1 MICNKCGAQNSDG
14 SKFCLKCGELL
25 NVQPKQQAQPQPQ
38 PAQQPQQAQ
47 QQSGQGQPQQSQQ
60 TQQARQ
66 NPNGQQQQYNQ
77 QQYTQQPYGQ
87 PYIPQVPYR
96 DPYDHTS
103 EYDANEI
110 SNNKIFA
117 MLPYLL
123 GWIGVIVALLASG
136 KKDDSK
142 MGYIDFHVRQA
153 LKITVVNTLLGIIT
167 LLLCWTIIFA
177 VVGGICMLIMFVI
190 RIIGFFSVC
199 SGNAKELPIV
209 RSLGF
214 LK

>member
-14 SKFCLKCGELL
+14 SKFCLKCGEIL
-25 NVQPKQQAQPQPQ
+25 NIQPQAQPKP
-38 PAQQPQQAQ
+38 QQPQQAQ
-47 QQSGQGQPQQSQQ
+47 PPQQAQQTVQQPQPQQ
-60 TQQARQ
+60 QAQQ
-66 NPNGQQQQYNQ
+66 NPNGQQQYNQ

-103 EYDANEI
+103 EFDSAEI

-123 GWIGVIVALLASG
+123 GWIGVIVALLACG
-136 KKDDSK
+136 KKDNSK

-153 LKITVVNTLLGIIT
+153 LKITVVSTLVGIIT

-177 VVGGICMLIMFVI
+177 IAGGICMLILFVI

>member
-1 MICNKCGAQNSDG
+1 MICNKCGAQNNDG
-14 SKFCLKCGELL
+14 SKYCLKCGELL
-25 NVQPKQQAQPQPQ
+25 SV
-38 PAQQPQQAQ
+38 PQQAQ
-47 QQSGQGQPQQSQQ
+47 QAQQPSQQQ
-60 TQQARQ
+60 TQQSNQ
-66 NPNGQQQQYNQ
+66 QQGGQQFNQQQGGQQYNQ
-77 QQYTQQPYGQ
+77 QYGQQPYGQ
-87 PYIPQVPYR
+87 AYIPQIPYR
-96 DPYDHTS
+96 DPYNHTS
-103 EYDANEI
+103 EYDASEI

-123 GWIGVIVALLASG
+123 GWIGVIVALLAC
-136 KKDDSK
+136 KNKDGSK
-142 MGYIDFHVRQA
+142 IGYIDFHVRQA

-167 LLLCWTIIFA
+167 LLLFWTFIFA
-177 VVGGICMLIMFVI
+177 IAGGICMLIMFVI

>member
-1 MICNKCGAQNSDG
+1 MDENFNNQQN
-14 SKFCLKCGELL
+14 
-25 NVQPKQQAQPQPQ
+25 NQQNNQYN
-38 PAQQPQQAQ
+38 QQNDQYNQQY
-47 QQSGQGQPQQSQQ
+47 
-60 TQQARQ
+60 
-66 NPNGQQQQYNQ
+66 NQQQYNQ

-103 EYDANEI
+103 EFDSAEI

-123 GWIGVIVALLASG
+123 GWIGVIVALLACG
-136 KKDDSK
+136 KKDNSK

-153 LKITVVNTLLGIIT
+153 LKITVVSTLVGIIT

-177 VVGGICMLIMFVI
+177 IAGGICMLILFVI

>member
-1 MICNKCGAQNSDG
+1 
-14 SKFCLKCGELL
+14 
-25 NVQPKQQAQPQPQ
+25 
-38 PAQQPQQAQ
+38 
-47 QQSGQGQPQQSQQ
+47 
-60 TQQARQ
+60 
-66 NPNGQQQQYNQ
+66 
-77 QQYTQQPYGQ
+77 
-87 PYIPQVPYR
+87 
-96 DPYDHTS
+96 
-103 EYDANEI
+103 
-110 SNNKIFA
+110 

-136 KKDDSK
+136 KKDGSK

-153 LKITVVNTLLGIIT
+153 LKLTVVNTLVGIIT
-167 LLLCWTIIFA
+167 LLLCWTIIFIF
-177 VVGGICMLIMFVI
+177 VGGICMTILFVI